1 MILAALTYSRARL
14 KVLGRTE
21 WTDPSFVNIPRPR
34 LGTSFHVTQEPVP
47 GISNNQDNQIMNVP
61 ITVRLPFAPNRKPT
75 DLMDAATQFADT
87 VIADFIDPKHRLT
100 QTNLKTVYFNTM
112 ALDPLDDSNDNGVI
126 VRLLFTMLVV
136 TSTR

>member
-1 MILAALTYSRARL
+1 MILAASTYARTRL
-14 KVLGRTE
+14 KALGRTE

-34 LGTSFHVTQEPVP
+34 LGTSFHIVQEVTTGV
-47 GISNNQDNQIMNVP
+47 SNNQDNQIMEVP

-75 DLMDAATQFADT
+75 DLADAATQFADV
-87 VIADFIDPKHRLT
+87 VIADFINPKNRLT
-100 QTNLKTVYFNTM
+100 QANLKNVVFNTM

-126 VRLLFTMLVV
+126 VRLLFTVLVV